1 MKFVWALLAT
11 TTLVFA
17 SSSLTAPLAQASV
30 KPNNEIVENPTGD
43 APLALVYRGPGACF
57 DGNCPKA
64 AANLLR
70 RAGYRTLYVHPSEI
84 TAELLATAKIYVQP
98 GGDALRVRAALS
110 DKAFSAI
117 KDYVYNGGN
126 YLGFCAG
133 AFLASPWLDDNDT
146 LPGLNMVPAYDIDHT
161 HGDEKPRV
169 EPIIWH
175 GIPRQIYYQGGAAF
189 RVDQA
194 NAQIVQATYE
204 DGTAVIVYNTYGKGR
219 VAVSG
224 AHPEAPDSWFKDD
237 DLKKQDD
244 TLDIGL
250 DMVQWISGQ
259 K

>member
-1 MKFVWALLAT
+1 MKLLWALFAT
-11 TTLVFA
+11 TTIFIA
-17 SSSLTAPLAQASV
+17 SSTLTASTALAFHRTY
-30 KPNNEIVENPTGD
+30 NENVDNPTGD
-43 APLALVYRGPGACF
+43 APLALVYKGPGACF
-57 DGNCPKA
+57 DGNCSKVA
-64 AANLLR
+64 ADLLR
-70 RAGYRTLYVHPSEI
+70 RAGYHTLYVHPSQI
-84 TAELLATAKIYVQP
+84 TARLLAKAKVYVQP

-110 DKAFSAI
+110 EKAFNAI

-146 LPGLNMVPAYDIDHT
+146 LPGLNIVPAYDIDHT

-175 GIPRQIYYQGGAAF
+175 GVTRYVYYQGGAAF
-189 RVDQA
+189 RVDEK
-194 NAQIVQATYE
+194 NADIIQGIYQ

-237 DLKKQDD
+237 DLKKEDN
-244 TLDIGL
+244 TLDIAL
-250 DMVQWISGQ
+250 DMVRWVSGEE
-259 K
+259 